1 MVRTRTMIYKVPEIR
16 EDIDFGCEERTGP
29 LLSEAVLEDATGGK
43 RYFKM
48 PEDIF
53 QGVSR
58 DGSH

>member
-1 MVRTRTMIYKVPEIR
+1 MIYKVPEIR